1 LEDATLLI
9 KKEKVEE
16 SKRSEATGQLYNS
29 LLSYVQKLKQGG
41 AIERNL
47 LCARSLANKI
57 HLETLFSNTKL
68 KSELR
73 PQNIV
78 RFIEKA
84 LKGQRAIVNLEQRE
98 GQGAGASQLDSFK
111 VLGYEFTEMFY
122 NTLIKYY
129 IGLHY
134 ANENSF
140 EEAFAILHRVQH
152 VDIEETIEFAKRN
165 NLNKGGLIKK
175 DLAEL
180 EETLLPNLS
189 YLLCKSHAK
198 ILEK

>member
-1 LEDATLLI
+1 M
-9 KKEKVEE
+9 
-16 SKRSEATGQLYNS
+16 
-29 LLSYVQKLKQGG
+29 
-41 AIERNL
+41 
-47 LCARSLANKI
+47 
-57 HLETLFSNTKL
+57 
-68 KSELR
+68 
-73 PQNIV
+73 
-78 RFIEKA
+78 
-84 LKGQRAIVNLEQRE
+84 
-98 GQGAGASQLDSFK
+98 
-111 VLGYEFTEMFY
+111 LGYEFTEMFY

-140 EEAFAILHRVQH
+140 EEAYAILSRVQH
-152 VDIEETIEFAKRN
+152 GDIEETIEFAKRN

-198 ILEK
+198 ILEKQSELLLKKTTTTTKTDVTGDVVMDTTDNNKQ